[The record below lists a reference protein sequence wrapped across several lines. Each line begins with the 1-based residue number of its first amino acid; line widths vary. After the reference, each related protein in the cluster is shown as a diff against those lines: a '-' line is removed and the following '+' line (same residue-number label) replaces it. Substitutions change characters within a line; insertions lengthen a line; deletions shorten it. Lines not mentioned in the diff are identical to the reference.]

1 MSRDTADYVR
11 EGQFSVHGFIGF
23 LLE

>member
-11 EGQFSVHGFIGF
+11 EGQFNVHGFIGF